1 MKPFEIADLKTFRAK
16 HGLTQAQLA
25 ELLPI
30 NLRTLQERESSR
42 GKGQPPPYL
51 WRALAH
57 LENELQSAEKPK
69 GKQ

>member
-1 MKPFEIADLKTFRAK
+1 MITSQSELKAFRDK
-16 HGLTQAQLA
+16 HGLSQAQLA
-25 ELLPI
+25 KLLPV
-30 NLRTLQERESSR
+30 NLRTLQEWESARE
-42 GKGQPPPYL
+42 KGQPPPYL